1 MSGIDFDEVEFT
13 TESDLTDE
21 QLDALLESGDE
32 DAIEA
37 LLNGKPVES
46 APAGEV
52 DDGEKQQETAATT
65 DEDAELAALAAMDD
79 DEADPDKQE
88 PAAKQDE
95 KENGTPSDA
104 DAEGEGEPGQ
114 RKVVKS
120 KDGSHE
126 IPYEVLE
133 ATRKQLRE
141 EREAR
146 ERDRVERERLQA
158 ETAQLKKLEEVNQQL
173 REQLEN
179 NNIKPGDMPDEIDMS
194 PERIA
199 QLKED
204 YGELGDVIE
213 AMLKQNHQLR
223 DQITAKGDTPAAP
236 ATPDAD
242 PEAAAAAAVDAAI
255 GRNAD
260 LAAWS
265 ERDADGNVA
274 DPDRWTYAVNQDIQ
288 LREDP
293 AFKGKSYDER
303 FAEVARRTRAAFGD
317 PESGQQKESDQS
329 LAEKAAAR
337 IKEAESKQHPQT
349 LSDVGRPSVTE
360 KSLTE
365 QFEDMDEGEMLARME
380 NMTPEQIDNL
390 IGL

>member
-13 TESDLTDE
+13 TESDLDE
-21 QLDALLESGDE
+21 AELEALLESGDE
-32 DAIEA
+32 EAVEA
-37 LLNGKPVES
+37 LLSGKPVS
-46 APAGEV
+46 PAATSEP
-52 DDGEKQQETAATT
+52 DDGGKQQEQAATT
-65 DEDAELAALAAMDD
+65 DEDSELAALIAQDEDD
-79 DEADPDKQE
+79 ADPDKQE
-88 PAAKQDE
+88 PTAKQDE

-120 KDGSHE
+120 KDGTHE

-146 ERDRVERERLQA
+146 EADRLERERLQA
-158 ETAQLKKLEEVNQQL
+158 ETAQLKELESVNQKL
-173 REQLEN
+173 REQLES
-179 NNIKPGDMPDEIDMS
+179 NNIKPGDLPDEIDMS

-199 QLKED
+199 QLKDD

-213 AMLKQNHQLR
+213 AMLNQNRQLR
-223 DQITAKGDTPAAP
+223 DQITTKGDTPAAP
-236 ATPDAD
+236 AAN
-242 PEAAAAAAVDAAI
+242 PEAEAAAAVDAAI

-260 LAAWS
+260 LAAWGQ
-265 ERDADGNVA
+265 RDANGDVA

-317 PESGQQKESDQS
+317 PEPGQQKESEQS
-329 LAEKAAAR
+329 LADKAAAR

-349 LSDVGRPSVTE
+349 LSDVGRPAVTE
-360 KSLTE
+360 KSLSE
-365 QFEDMDEGEMLARME
+365 QFEDMEEGEMLARME
-380 NMTPEQIDNL
+380 GMTPEQIDNL